1 MTEQTPP
8 SDPNRPYVPPAAQP
22 YPQQPYP
29 GQPYPGQPY
38 PAQYPPYRPNAGAP
52 SKALAITALVLA
64 LFGFFVLTAIAA
76 VVLAIIVLVRSRDGR
91 RHGKGMAITAL
102 IICVLWVVGAVI
114 AIVAVVNTQPERDS
128 SGQVVD
134 GGWVLV
140 NSIRVG
146 DCLLEEPGA
155 SAQLTVEVVPCSEP
169 HREEAYANFDLGGGD
184 FPGQAEVDRLSEGG
198 CFSRFSAYVGV
209 PPEESDLQVVYLR
222 PLEETWGSDTGVT
235 CLVSEGKP
243 GTGSLKNSKQ

>member
-8 SDPNRPYVPPAAQP
+8 SDPDRPYLPPAGQS

-29 GQPYPGQPY
+29 GQPYPQ
-38 PAQYPPYRPNAGAP
+38 QYPPYRPNAGAP

-64 LFGFFVLTAIAA
+64 ILGFFVVTAIAS

-102 IICVLWVVGAVI
+102 IICVLWIVGAVV
-114 AIVAVVNTQPERDS
+114 AIIAVVNTQPERDS

-146 DCLLEEPGA
+146 DCLLKEPGA
-155 SAQLTVEVVPCSEP
+155 SAQLTVQVVPCGES
-169 HREEAYANFDLGGGD
+169 HREEAYANFDLAGGE
-184 FPGQAEVDRLSEGG
+184 FPGQAEVDRLAEGG
-198 CFSRFSAYVGV
+198 CYSRFTAYVGV
-209 PPEESDLQVVYLR
+209 PPEESELEVVYLR
-222 PLEETWGSDTGVT
+222 PLEDTWGADTGVT

-243 GTGSLKNSKQ
+243 GIGSLKNSKQ